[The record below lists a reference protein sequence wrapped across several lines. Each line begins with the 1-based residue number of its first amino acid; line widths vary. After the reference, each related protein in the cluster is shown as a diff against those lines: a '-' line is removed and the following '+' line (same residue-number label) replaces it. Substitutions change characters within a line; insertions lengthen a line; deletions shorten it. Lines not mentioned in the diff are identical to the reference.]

1 MAEKDRWLRLFTIA
15 RLGRWGCWQEA
26 LEHLLSLWRTGGLY
40 HRRQEAWEALYVVG
54 KAPSRLPL
62 CLPTPGKALP
72 LRTQIPKRSWWLV
85 GIPPE
90 STSPLY
96 ALLCPMRLTVGQALF
111 WADLCTLWLTFSPK
125 GWSKLLDKFS
135 IPLVVTDLQGHLIA
149 WNAAAQTQWGIPL
162 EAGQALWALAHS
174 PRDGEILQELVRL
187 GTSGGVVTLRS
198 ATAPKTYRVFVT
210 TLLSGHQVW
219 QFHPIQRDDLQW
231 QNLARSFQVA
241 TLGELASGIAHEINN
256 PLQVILGNA
265 EMALDEGAMDNGTR
279 EKLSDILSAASRIRE
294 ITRTII
300 HFADA
305 RRTRE
310 RELVDVNMV
319 VNEAVR
325 LARYALSKDKV
336 QVATDCAPQGLLILG
351 QRGDLEEAILQLV
364 RNAGEAILAA
374 GKGSQVIVRTRQRNG
389 WARIE
394 VEDDGPGV
402 PEEWRERIFAPFVTT
417 KAEQGGTGLGLAI
430 VQNIVAAHQG
440 RIWVESAPSGG
451 ALFVVELPLWRPEE
465 EPAAVKGGGAGD
477 VP

>member
-219 QFHPIQRDDLQW
+219 QFHPIH
-231 QNLARSFQVA
+231 A
-241 TLGELASGIAHEINN
+241 IK
-256 PLQVILGNA
+256 P
-265 EMALDEGAMDNGTR
+265 
-279 EKLSDILSAASRIRE
+279 
-294 ITRTII
+294 RTSKDPD
-300 HFADA
+300 F
-305 RRTRE
+305 
-310 RELVDVNMV
+310 
-319 VNEAVR
+319 R
-325 LARYALSKDKV
+325 LAFFHLREHH
-336 QVATDCAPQGLLILG
+336 QHLLL
-351 QRGDLEEAILQLV
+351 
-364 RNAGEAILAA
+364 
-374 GKGSQVIVRTRQRNG
+374 
-389 WARIE
+389 
-394 VEDDGPGV
+394 
-402 PEEWRERIFAPFVTT
+402 
-417 KAEQGGTGLGLAI
+417 
-430 VQNIVAAHQG
+430 
-440 RIWVESAPSGG
+440 
-451 ALFVVELPLWRPEE
+451 
-465 EPAAVKGGGAGD
+465 
-477 VP
+477 